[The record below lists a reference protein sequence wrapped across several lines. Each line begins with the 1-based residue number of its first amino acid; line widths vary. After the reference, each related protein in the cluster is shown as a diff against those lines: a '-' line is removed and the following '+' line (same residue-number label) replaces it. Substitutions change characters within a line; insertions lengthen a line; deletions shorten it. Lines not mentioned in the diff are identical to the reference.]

1 MILNASDPPPPRGLA
16 GTFARTSV
24 RVFAGAV
31 AVAMV
36 ALALTLYQ
44 RKQHRDFSEP
54 TTITMGPVLRHG
66 ALLRRSRRSS
76 SEWFC
81 WVSYEFVPAA
91 GGARQSNWR
100 YWEPGCGVSPG
111 RPIPIQYVIAR
122 PEINRPAGETLS
134 FPTSLLWFAAGV
146 ILVVGVLLRRSE
158 ME

>member
-1 MILNASDPPPPRGLA
+1 MDGGDVPGRLAWIL
-16 GTFARTSV
+16 ARTSS
-24 RVFAGAV
+24 RVFAGAL
-31 AVAMV
+31 AVAMA
-36 ALALTLYQ
+36 ALALTLHQ
-44 RKQHRDFSEP
+44 RQQNRDFSEP
-54 TTITMGPVLRHG
+54 TTITMGAVLDKG

-81 WVSYEFVPAA
+81 WVSYEFTPAA

-100 YWEPGCGVSPG
+100 LWEPGCGVSPG
-111 RPIPIQYVIAR
+111 RPIPIQYVIVR

-158 ME
+158 LE

>member
-1 MILNASDPPPPRGLA
+1 MILNAPDSPPPRGLA

-24 RVFAGAV
+24 SLFAGAL
-31 AVAMV
+31 AVAIV
-36 ALALTLYQ
+36 ALALTQYQ
-44 RKQHRDFSEP
+44 RKQHREFSEP
-54 TTITMGPVLRHG
+54 TTIYADGG
-66 ALLRRSRRSS
+66 ANVCALS

-81 WVSYEFVPAA
+81 WVAYEFVPAA

-158 ME
+158 RE